1 MKAWLTEWLRE
12 WNRKRTWNLER
23 QVAHL
28 ITLVRIDNRW
38 MAHSPVVS
46 ALTDRYLLA
55 LSDTWE
61 QHSFEDVS
69 ALRDRLGLSPH
80 MMKVAT
86 PLHDDAYIRGVAL
99 GFSKTDTRHATL
111 MEIAD
116 RVQQRNEAHETP
128 NEASG
133 RVPKGGWTCFH
144 CWENFTTPGAAQDHF
159 GATPSAT
166 PACQIK
172 AGAERGL
179 VMALRKAEE
188 ELAKYREEDQTLAR
202 EMAVLQARH
211 RDALGNVE
219 ELGYSRGLRD
229 YQRLEEDYKICKH
242 SLEGLK
248 VEMIHKNA
256 VLRAV
261 DASIQMIIHATVP
274 TQEDGA
280 YHENAYSIAMD
291 AAEKLKTKEI
301 AL

>member
-28 ITLVRIDNRW
+28 ITLVRTDNRW

-80 MMKVAT
+80 MMKVTT

-111 MEIAD
+111 MGIAD
-116 RVQQRNEAHETP
+116 RVQQRNETYQKPED
-128 NEASG
+128 
-133 RVPKGGWTCFH
+133 GWTCFH
-144 CWENFTTPGAAQDHF
+144 CGDRFTTPGAARDHF
-159 GATPSAT
+159 GATVDST

-179 VMALRKAEE
+179 LMALRKAEQ
-188 ELAKYREEDQTLAR
+188 ELARYREEDQPVMH
-202 EMAVLQARH
+202 EMARLQSRH
-211 RDALGNVE
+211 SDALRDAE
-219 ELGYSRGLRD
+219 ELGYTRGLID
-229 YQRLEEDYKICKH
+229 GRLMEQNCPDEGCPHYGSTH
-242 SLEGLK
+242 SH
-248 VEMIHKNA
+248 V
-256 VLRAV
+256 
-261 DASIQMIIHATVP
+261 VP
-274 TQEDGA
+274 TGEP
-280 YHENAYSIAMD
+280 
-291 AAEKLKTKEI
+291 K
-301 AL
+301 